1 LIPKPL
7 AWGIAIVLTG
17 LEILNMVA
25 AVFVDGYPVDTLF
38 HAVYGALIGVILGA
52 REGSTA
58 VARAISA
65 FRGGPHTP
73 PPPDPTAPP
82 PEGLQ
87 GPMP

>member
-1 LIPKPL
+1 MIPRPL
-7 AWGIAIVLTG
+7 AWGLTAILTG

-25 AVFVDGYPVDTLF
+25 AVFVDGYQVDTLF
-38 HAVYGALIGVILGA
+38 HAVYGALVGFMLGA

-65 FRGGPHTP
+65 FRGAPPTP
-73 PPPDPTAPP
+73 PTP
-82 PEGLQ
+82 PEPPADPQ